1 MLSYAASLLLALGAA
16 LAGLA
21 LGHRVARRR
30 AARNEEVALVQQR
43 QALELEHQ
51 RVQALPEPGPKPGPA
66 QERMKEAL
74 AAGGQRSYLAVMDPT
89 TDPPGGPAPP
99 DPVSE
104 AGAPPAAELVF
115 DVRSAE
121 FEERVLKRSH
131 EVPVLVDFWAP
142 WCGPCRQLTPVLTK
156 EVQAL
161 GGKVLLAKVNTD
173 EEQGL
178 AQAFRIT
185 GIPAIKAFHKG
196 RLAAEFSGAR
206 DARYVRGFLE
216 SVLPQAGE
224 SEVEEA
230 AQLIAERRFDD
241 AAQRLRGLLDR
252 EGALAAELRPTA
264 QGLLAETHIGLGN
277 LDAASEII
285 AAVDPR
291 SPTSERAELLS
302 KLIEFLRAGEAL
314 PEDAATERL
323 ARDASDAEA
332 RFALAGHKARRRLFA
347 ESLELLLEGVGG
359 ARAYR
364 DRCRQAMTLLFQYL
378 GPQDELTHEYRRRL
392 QVY

>member
-1 MLSYAASLLLALGAA
+1 
-16 LAGLA
+16 
-21 LGHRVARRR
+21 
-30 AARNEEVALVQQR
+30 
-43 QALELEHQ
+43 
-51 RVQALPEPGPKPGPA
+51 
-66 QERMKEAL
+66 
-74 AAGGQRSYLAVMDPT
+74 MDPT
-89 TDPPGGPAPP
+89 TDPPGSSAPPAPG
-99 DPVSE
+99 S
-104 AGAPPAAELVF
+104 ATGAPPAADLIF

-142 WCGPCRQLTPVLTK
+142 WCAPCRALTPVLAS

-185 GIPAIKAFHKG
+185 GIPAIKAFFKG

-206 DARYVRGFLE
+206 DARYVRSFIE

-224 SEVEEA
+224 SDLEEA
-230 AQLIAERRFDD
+230 AQLITERRFDD
-241 AAQRLRGLLDR
+241 AAQRLRGLMER

-264 QGLLAETHIGLGN
+264 QGLLAESYLGLGN
-277 LDAASEII
+277 LDAATELL

-291 SPTSERAELLS
+291 SPTSERAEILQ
-302 KLIEFLRAGEAL
+302 KLIEFFRSGEPI

-332 RFALAGHKARRRLFA
+332 RFALASHKARRRLFS
-347 ESLELLLEGVGG
+347 ESLDLLLEGVGG
-359 ARAYR
+359 PRAHR
-364 DRCRQAMTLLFQYL
+364 DRSRQAMTLLFQYL